1 MKNVVA
7 EPDLQVRCFSYED
20 AGVRVPAHWHHSLE
34 ILLIDTGSMEVNMND
49 TRLQL
54 QMGDFVLINS
64 GDIHS
69 TSCSEHA
76 RICVLQIPYPFLKS
90 NIPEYD
96 HIRFRTALLRKGRN
110 GPNLPAPS
118 LPGFRNAA
126 DRISACKNS
135 SSRRQRPRPVSAF
148 QESII

>member
-1 MKNVVA
+1 MQTKTARESIHENVVA

-76 RICVLQIPYPFLKS
+76 RICVLQIPGIRPYPF
-90 NIPEYD
+90 PD
-96 HIRFRTALLRKGRN
+96 RLLRKGRN
-110 GPNLPAPS
+110 GPDLPAPS
-118 LPGFRNAA
+118 PPASGMRRPEFPPAKTAA
-126 DRISACKNS
+126 AGAA
-135 SSRRQRPRPVSAF
+135 PRPVSAF
-148 QESII
+148 QKSII